1 MPRVNTAVLNYALL
15 KSTFIEDLLTCMALK
30 STIYKADCQIAD
42 MDRGYYA
49 LHNLTIALHPSE
61 TEERMMVRL
70 VAFVLN
76 AHEHLQFS
84 KGLCSEDEPDIWQKS
99 LIDDIELWIDVGMP
113 DEKRIRKASSRAEQ
127 ALIYTYGG
135 RNSVWWSQIKSKI
148 VRFKNIKI
156 INLLKTDT
164 DQLAP
169 LIKRSMQLQISLQDG
184 QIWLSDEQHTAHI
197 TPEIW
202 LS

>member
-1 MPRVNTAVLNYALL
+1 VLNYAASN
-15 KSTFIEDLLTCMALK
+15 STLSEDFFTCMALK

-49 LHNLTIALHPSE
+49 PHNLTIALHPSE

-84 KGLCSEDEPDIWQKS
+84 KGLSSEDEPDIWQKS
-99 LIDDIELWIDVGMP
+99 LTDDIELWIDVGMP
-113 DEKRIRKASSRAEQ
+113 DEKRIRKASNRAEQ
-127 ALIYTYGG
+127 ALVYTYGG
-135 RNSVWWSQIKSKI
+135 RNNVWWNQIENKLT
-148 VRFKNIKI
+148 RFNNIKI
-156 INLLKTDT
+156 INLPKTDT

>member
-1 MPRVNTAVLNYALL
+1 MLNYALL
-15 KSTFIEDLLTCMALK
+15 NSTLREDSFTCMALK

-76 AHEHLQFS
+76 ADEQLQFS
-84 KGLCSEDEPDIWQKS
+84 KGLSSENEPDIWQKT
-99 LIDDIELWIDVGMP
+99 LTDDIELWIDVGMP

-127 ALIYTYGG
+127 ALIYSYGG

-148 VRFKNIKI
+148 TRFKNIKI

-164 DQLAP
+164 DQLAV
-169 LIKRSMQLQISLQDG
+169 LIKRSMQFQISIQDG
-184 QIWLSDEQHTAHI
+184 QLWISDEQHTAHI

-202 LS
+202 LI

>member
-1 MPRVNTAVLNYALL
+1 MLNYAASN
-15 KSTFIEDLLTCMALK
+15 STLSEDFFTCMALK

-49 LHNLTIALHPSE
+49 PHNLTIALHPSE

-76 AHEHLQFS
+76 AHEYLQFS
-84 KGLCSEDEPDIWQKS
+84 KVLSSEDEPDIWQKS
-99 LIDDIELWIDVGMP
+99 LTDDIELWIDVGMP
-113 DEKRIRKASSRAEQ
+113 DEKRIRKASNRAEL

-135 RNSVWWSQIKSKI
+135 RNAVWWSQIKSKI
-148 VRFKNIKI
+148 ERFKNIKI
-156 INLLKTDT
+156 INLPKTDT
-164 DQLAP
+164 DQLVP